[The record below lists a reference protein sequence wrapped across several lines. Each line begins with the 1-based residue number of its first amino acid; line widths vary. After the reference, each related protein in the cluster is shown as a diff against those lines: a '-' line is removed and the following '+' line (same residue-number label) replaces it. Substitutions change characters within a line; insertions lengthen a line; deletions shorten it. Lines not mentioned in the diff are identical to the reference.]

1 MTTAEFDPEDWY
13 ERLKRAGGA
22 VRIYK
27 YHIGEPLDFPPTR
40 ECEVIWNE
48 IKGEQNCYKADA
60 VYTHVRAIAEPFEDW
75 TVI

>member
-22 VRIYK
+22 VRIDK

-40 ECEVIWNE
+40 ECEVIW
-48 IKGEQNCYKADA
+48 K
-60 VYTHVRAIAEPFEDW
+60 
-75 TVI
+75 